1 MISLFGRLRRKLI
14 EGGNMKK
21 YMLYAVG
28 EILLIVVGILI
39 ALQVNT
45 LNQNRIRKNN
55 EITIYETIKDQ
66 LKNYKVIIEDD
77 IEYNKNT
84 LIQSERANEIIERG
98 DRSKV
103 DSLGKIVVQL
113 IPHSDF
119 DGRGNIYETLVNSGE
134 IKILTNH
141 RIVNDLRILEERFL
155 RINRIERIHYD
166 AIITQV
172 IPGLRSTVKLSNGKV
187 LNSDGLFEDEFHN
200 LLFFISR
207 IMYEKDEVYKAT
219 VEDIDE
225 LINLIDDELRK
236 T

>member
-1 MISLFGRLRRKLI
+1 MKLFGRIRRKLI
-14 EGGNMKK
+14 ETGDMKK
-21 YMLYAVG
+21 YILYAVG

-45 LNQNRIRKNN
+45 LNQDRIRKNN
-55 EITIYETIKDQ
+55 ELTIYETIKDQ
-66 LKNYKVIIEDD
+66 LKNYKVIIEND

-84 LIQSERANEIIERG
+84 MIQSERANEIIERG

-134 IKILTNH
+134 IKILTNP
-141 RIVNDLRILEERFL
+141 RIVDDLRILEERFL
-155 RINRIERIHYD
+155 RINRIESIHYD

-207 IMYEKDEVYKAT
+207 IMYEKDEVYNAT

-225 LINLIDDELRK
+225 LINLIDDELSGI
-236 T
+236 

>member
-1 MISLFGRLRRKLI
+1 MNLFGRIRRKLI

-21 YMLYAVG
+21 YILYAVG
-28 EILLIVVGILI
+28 EILLIVVGILV

-45 LNQNRIRKNN
+45 LNENRIRKNN

-66 LKNYKVIIEDD
+66 LKNYIDIIEDD
-77 IEYNKNT
+77 IEYNKNSM
-84 LIQSERANEIIERG
+84 IQFERANEIIERG

-155 RINRIERIHYD
+155 RINRIENIHYD
-166 AIITQV
+166 AV
-172 IPGLRSTVKLSNGKV
+172 IAQLIPDLRSTVKFSNGKI
-187 LNSDGLFEDEFHN
+187 LNNDGLFADDFHN
-200 LLFFISR
+200 LLFFLSR
-207 IMYEKDEVYKAT
+207 IMYEKDEVYRAT
-219 VEDIDE
+219 IEDIDK
-225 LINLIDDELRK
+225 LIALIDEELQRN
-236 T
+236 